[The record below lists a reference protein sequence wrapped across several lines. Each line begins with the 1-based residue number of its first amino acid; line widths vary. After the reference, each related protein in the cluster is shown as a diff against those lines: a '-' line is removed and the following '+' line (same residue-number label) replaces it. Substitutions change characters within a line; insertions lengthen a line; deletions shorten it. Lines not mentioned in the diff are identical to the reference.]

1 MLEIHIDGEYITL
14 GQFLKMLGLIQSGG
28 EAKYFLQENKVT
40 VNNENENRRGRKL
53 FINDIIYINDKTQYQ
68 IKNSEE

>member
-14 GQFLKMLGLIQSGG
+14 GQFLKMSGLIQSGG

-53 FINDIIYINDKTQYQ
+53 FINDIISIKDTIQYQ